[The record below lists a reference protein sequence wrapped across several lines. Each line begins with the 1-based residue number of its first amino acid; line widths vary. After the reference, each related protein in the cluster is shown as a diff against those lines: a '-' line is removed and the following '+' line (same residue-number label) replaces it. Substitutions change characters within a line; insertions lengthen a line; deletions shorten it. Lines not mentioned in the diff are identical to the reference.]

1 MASIDPLAS
10 GLLSILAAGVAA
22 AGTLYQHL
30 SRRAAE
36 AESKALV
43 GEREALRAEI
53 VRLRDDLGAMGR
65 RIDGLDTDAKS
76 TRGQVHNQALAL
88 TEHRAEQR
96 GLVEKIDRLERGVE
110 GLDTKVDKILGAVI
124 GSTRRDPR

>member
-1 MASIDPLAS
+1 MPIDPLAS

-30 SRRAAE
+30 TRRAAE
-36 AESKALV
+36 AESKV
-43 GEREALRAEI
+43 RDGEREALRAEI

-65 RIDGLDTDAKS
+65 RIDGLDTEAKS
-76 TRGQVHNQALAL
+76 TRGQVQSQALAL
-88 TEHRAEQR
+88 TEHRTEQR
-96 GLVEKIDRLERGVE
+96 SLVEKIDRLERGVE

-124 GSTRRDPR
+124 GSTRRDTR